1 MAETNA
7 AIQVGVDIS
16 LAGLVFQVVT
26 LALFCGLFADY
37 LITCSRSSTARKRLT
52 RRMLVFLTFMFL
64 SVLLILVRCAYRI
77 EELHEGYFSPLF
89 RNQQLFI
96 GLESA
101 LVFPYA
107 YPSCSSG

>member
-37 LITCSRSSTARKRLT
+37 LITCSRTSTARKRLT
-52 RRMLVFLTFMFL
+52 RRMSVFLTFMFL

-89 RNQQLFI
+89 RNQPLFI
-96 GLESA
+96 GLESV

-107 YPSCSSG
+107 YPSCRSG